1 MFIYFYLLS
10 RSHLVEQ
17 DWTQSRAREGTFV
30 LEAGES
36 GGTSLGNSLTNSMST
51 SSSTSSSTSPAAI
64 RSSTTPLSGRTN
76 SAGGPRTRYAPYS

>member
-51 SSSTSSSTSPAAI
+51 SSSTSPAAI
-64 RSSTTPLSGRTN
+64 RSSSTPLSGRTN

>member
-51 SSSTSSSTSPAAI
+51 SSSTSPAAI